1 VTRTPTPP
9 ASGLARERTALAWN
23 RSGLAAV
30 VCIAVLMRHLWPL
43 DSDAQYIAMGLVA
56 AAAVVWATALLLF
69 STSGDRDVR
78 LLRGGR
84 VFGLMTLG
92 TLALALVGLVLTFT
106 TGP

>member
-1 VTRTPTPP
+1 MTRSPTPP
-9 ASGLARERTALAWN
+9 ARGLARERTALAWN

-30 VCIAVLMRHLWPL
+30 VCIAVLLRHLWPL
-43 DSDAQYIAMGLVA
+43 DGDAQYIAMGLVA

-69 STSGDRDVR
+69 TLTGDRDER
-78 LLRGGR
+78 LILGGR

-92 TLALALVGLVLTFT
+92 TLALALVGIVLTFT